1 VVKINK
7 TLRRRAN
14 LRDALIA
21 AAEKTIVAG
30 GMNGLRARSLAF
42 EVGCAV
48 GAIYNVVND
57 IDDLILAVNERTLSL
72 LETALSNALEG
83 SPGGKADPERAID
96 KLVSLALAY
105 LNFAAD
111 HGFRWRA
118 VFEHSMGEGRDVPD
132 WYRVRQQ
139 RMFGY
144 LDQPLSE
151 LQPRLSPPQQAAT
164 ARSLFSAVHG
174 IVSLGLDE
182 KVQAIALPDLR
193 DQLASAVRAF
203 GRGLMHE

>member
-7 TLRRRAN
+7 TLRRRQN
-14 LRDALIA
+14 LREALID
-21 AAEKTIVAG
+21 AAEKTIAAQG
-30 GMNGLRARSLAF
+30 LTGLRARSLAF

-57 IDDLILAVNERTLSL
+57 IEDLILFVNERTLL
-72 LETALSNALEG
+72 MLEQQLTSVAGEG
-83 SPGGKADPERAID
+83 AASADPTAAVD
-96 KLVSLALAY
+96 TLVRLALAY

-118 VFEHSMGEGRDVPD
+118 VFEHSMSEGRATPD
-132 WYRVRQQ
+132 WYRARQR

-144 LDQPLSE
+144 VDQPLRT
-151 LQPRLSPPQQAAT
+151 LQPKLSAERRAIV

-174 IVSLGLDE
+174 IVALGLDE
-182 KVQAIALPDLR
+182 KIEAIALPDLR
-193 DQLASAVRAF
+193 EQVAFMTSAM
-203 GRGLMHE
+203 GRGLLAAP